1 VDHERATKLAERLL
15 EAWNSQDVDRVLD
28 CYTADL
34 RYRDPNTRG
43 IVEGAD
49 AMRRYLTKLFGGWQ
63 MHWSLREAYPLRD
76 EEGAAA
82 LWRASFRLPGGET
95 TVEIEGMDLA
105 LVEGERMHHNEVY
118 FDRAALAPL
127 LAEQPAEAGATA

>member
-1 VDHERATKLAERLL
+1 VDHERATELAERLL
-15 EAWNSQDVDRVLD
+15 EAWNSQDVDSVLG

-43 IVEGAD
+43 FVEGAD
-49 AMRRYLTKLFGGWQ
+49 AMRQYLTKLFGRWQ
-63 MHWSLREAYPLRD
+63 MHWSLRGAYPLRD
-76 EEGAAA
+76 QEGAAA
-82 LWRASFRLPGGET
+82 LWRASFRLPEGET

-105 LVEGERMHHNEVY
+105 LFEGERMHRNEVY

-127 LAEQPAEAGATA
+127 LAGQPAAAGATA